1 MRRSPYTRPPPAATH
16 PLRRNISRM
25 QLLTPVSRAVAQL
38 DDPAFLAVALRSAA
52 WSAAAFALLA
62 VGAAWGVHAGVVAL
76 HGAGWLGWLVGTL
89 GGLGAA
95 LLSLWLFVPIAA
107 VIATLYCD
115 RIAIA
120 VERRFYPMDPPGRTA
135 PWGEQASEAWSLGV
149 RVLGLQLATLVLGIL
164 LPGIGSLLGWLV
176 AAFAVGRGLF
186 VAVAMRRMDR
196 PAALALYARLRLAV
210 LAQGGL
216 VVAASLVPVV
226 NLVAPVLGI
235 AVMVHLLHLA
245 RPQRLGHPG
254 L

>member
-1 MRRSPYTRPPPAATH
+1 
-16 PLRRNISRM
+16 M
-25 QLLTPVSRAVAQL
+25 QLLAPVSRALSQL
-38 DDPAFLAVALRSAA
+38 DDPAFLAVTLRGVA
-52 WSAAAFALLA
+52 WSALAFALLA
-62 VGAAWGVHAGVVAL
+62 GAAIWGLHAGVVAL
-76 HGAGWLGWLVGTL
+76 HGAGWLGWLFGAL

-120 VERRFYPMDPPGRTA
+120 VERRFYPMDPPGGTA
-135 PWGEQASEAWSLGV
+135 PWGEQASEAWALGT
-149 RVLGLQLATLVLGIL
+149 RVLALQLVTLVLGIL

-196 PAALALYARLRLAV
+196 PAALALYARLRPAV

-216 VVAASLVPVV
+216 VVAASLIPVV
-226 NLVAPVLGI
+226 NLLAPVLGI
-235 AVMVHLLHLA
+235 AVMVHLLHLSRA
-245 RPQRLGHPG
+245 QR
-254 L
+254 